1 MNRWT
6 EAQTDAI
13 SRRGSDILISAGAG
27 SGKTAVLVERI
38 ISLIKD
44 DRTDADRLLIVTFT
58 KAAAAEIKLRIRKA
72 LFLQLHTGQDSAFLH
87 EQIGRLDNAQ
97 ISTFHAYCLKIVQ
110 SFYYIIGLDP
120 GCSLLTDA
128 ELDII
133 KNECLDSLFEQY
145 YSQNNEGFLRTAD
158 RFSSGSDDRKLREII
173 LSIYSASMNMLSPGE
188 WLKKA
193 DESCSLSIY
202 DPGNNPAAAYLA
214 ESARSRLLQASA
226 IVDEAYEIC
235 TSLQP
240 EPKRAAYF
248 AEAQSMLGILLRSCG
263 EDFSAFLAVLEESK
277 FARYDIRTP
286 SESSDLLKF
295 MQKTAKEIL
304 SELKSGYAFSSET
317 YERQLT
323 ELSGQT
329 RMLTDIAADF
339 SELFRARK
347 AELNCIDYNDL
358 EHYTLRIL
366 EDPEAAQEIRSSY
379 DYAMIDEYQDTNEI
393 QETIITKT
401 AKPDCLFCV
410 GDIKQSIYRFRDA
423 DPEIFARR
431 YEEYTKDP
439 GRGKLIFL
447 NTNFRTNS
455 KIIGAVNDIF
465 GRIFFRQTGGTDYY
479 PNEKLNAASECSE
492 NIKAEARI
500 LDLNDTALDEDNED
514 KSTADHEG
522 ALIASLIE
530 ELISS
535 GIEVTDASS
544 QTKRKLR
551 YSDIAVLSRS
561 LSGTHESYSAAL
573 RKRNIPFSSDYAD
586 SFYDEIEV
594 SFVMSILRLIDNE
607 YDDIALLSAMRSY
620 LYDFNADEL
629 LKIKL
634 SAPDRQYFYECA
646 ENYSQSGDDE
656 SVKTKLSRLYSD
668 IRHFRNISMHVSAE
682 ELIRTIYSATNIQ
695 VFAAALPNSGIRREN
710 LEYLL
715 TLASSYEKTAFK
727 GLYHFL
733 KYAEKRRENS
743 VESRRKLSS
752 ASGGDAVKVM
762 TIHKSKGLE
771 FEIVIIAGSTKRFNT
786 ADIRSNVLSDKE
798 FGVCSQ
804 LIDTDNMSIT
814 ETLMYKAA
822 KEKLTDGNTAEEMRL
837 MYVAMTRA
845 KNRLFFTGTAR
856 NRKDIELERR
866 PLAPVQHEIMSASSY
881 YSWLKTAVCCS
892 DFTCGGDILA
902 ENESWIIRLADPGQL
917 KTAAAELPV
926 TAETGTAADSAGI
939 LFEKVRENISF
950 EYPNKI
956 SSSIPSKLSVTS
968 LSGAETL
975 AAGEKVLEFTKA
987 PKFMDPLRELT
998 AAEKG
1003 STAHRILQKIDF
1015 ASFRN
1020 RDTGTE
1026 LLRQTEMLLEHGVL
1040 DREET
1045 DAVDSGLIV
1054 SFLDSELGQTMISAQ
1069 ELHRESAFIMTAQ
1082 AGEISEEWKGT
1093 GEEVI
1098 IQGIIDCWFF
1108 YEDRL
1113 YLVDYKTDRIIY
1125 SEPEDTSLSKHIRQ
1139 LRLYSQALEKL
1150 HGRKPDCCYIAFLN
1164 MKNNFRAHI

>member
-13 SRRGSDILISAGAG
+13 TSRGRDILISAGAG

-38 ISLIKD
+38 ISLIRD

-72 LFLQLHTGQDSAFLH
+72 LFQQLHTGKDSAFLH

-120 GCSLLTDA
+120 GCSLMSDA

-145 YSQNNEGFLRTAD
+145 YAQDNEGFLRTAD
-158 RFSSGSDDRKLREII
+158 RYSSGTDEKKLREII
-173 LSIYSASMNMLSPGE
+173 LSIYSASMNMIRPRE

-193 DESCSLSIY
+193 DEICSRSIY
-202 DPGNNPAAAYLA
+202 DPQGSPAAAFLSQRA
-214 ESARSRLLQASA
+214 HGRLLQAAA

-235 TSLQP
+235 TSAEP

-248 AEAQSMLGILLRSCG
+248 AEAQSMLGILLRSCS
-263 EDFSAFLAVLEESK
+263 EDFASFLKTLETSK
-277 FARYDIRTP
+277 FARYDMRTP
-286 SESSDLLKF
+286 AESSDLLKF
-295 MQKTAKEIL
+295 MQKTAKDIL
-304 SELKSGYAFSSET
+304 SELKNGYIFSADT
-317 YERQLT
+317 YEHQT
-323 ELSGQT
+323 AELSGHT
-329 RMLTDIAADF
+329 RMLTDVVSDF
-339 SELFRARK
+339 SEIFRARK

-358 EHYTLRIL
+358 EHYTLQIL
-366 EDPEAAQEIRSSY
+366 DDPEAAQEIRSSF

-393 QETIITKT
+393 QETIIAKT

-423 DPEIFARR
+423 DPEIFAER
-431 YEEYTKDP
+431 YERYTEDP
-439 GRGKLIFL
+439 DSGKLIFL

-455 KIIGAVNDIF
+455 KIIDAVNFIF
-465 GRIFFRQTGGTDYY
+465 SRIFFRQTGGTDYY

-492 NIKAEARI
+492 NIKAEIRI
-500 LDLNDTALDEDNED
+500 LDLNDTALDEDDED
-514 KSTADHEG
+514 KSKADHEG
-522 ALIASLIE
+522 AMIASLIE

-535 GIEVTDASS
+535 GITAADNSS
-544 QTKRKLR
+544 QTQRKLT

-561 LSGTHESYSAAL
+561 LSGTHESYADAL
-573 RKRNIPFSSDYAD
+573 KKRNIPFSSDYAD

-594 SFVMSILRLIDNE
+594 SFVLSILRLTDNE

-646 ENYSQSGDDE
+646 ENYLKSGDE
-656 SVKTKLSRLYSD
+656 KTIKAKLSRMYSD
-668 IRHFRNISMHVSAE
+668 IRELRNISMHVSVE
-682 ELIRTIYSATNIQ
+682 DLIRSIYAMTNIQ

-715 TLASSYEKTAFK
+715 TLAASYEKTTFK
-727 GLYHFL
+727 GLHHFL

-743 VESRRKLSS
+743 AESRRKLSS
-752 ASGGDAVKVM
+752 GSSGGGVKLM

-771 FEIVIIAGSTKRFNT
+771 FEVVIIAGCTKRFNT
-786 ADIRSNVLSDKE
+786 SDIRANVLSDKE

-814 ETLMYKAA
+814 ETLIYKAA

-845 KNRLFFTGTAR
+845 KSRLFFTGTVR
-856 NRKDIELERR
+856 SRKDIELERR
-866 PLAPVQHEIMSASSY
+866 PLEPVQHEIMSSSSY
-881 YSWLKTAVCCS
+881 YSWLRTAICCS
-892 DFTCGGDILA
+892 DFSSSGDIPA
-902 ENESWIIRLADPGQL
+902 ENENWIIRLADPGQL
-917 KTAAAELPV
+917 HTEAAKIPEPPDFSR
-926 TAETGTAADSAGI
+926 TAETAGI

-950 EYPNKI
+950 EYPYKI

-968 LSGAETL
+968 LSGADTL

-1003 STAHRILQKIDF
+1003 STAHKILQKIDF

-1020 RDTGTE
+1020 RDTAAE
-1026 LLRQTEMLLEHGVL
+1026 LQRQTDLLTERGVL
-1040 DREET
+1040 DRQET
-1045 DAVDSGLIV
+1045 EAVGSGLIV
-1054 SFLDSELGQTMISAQ
+1054 SFLNSELGQIMISAQ
-1069 ELHRESAFIMTAQ
+1069 ELHRESAFIMTAP
-1082 AGEISEEWKGT
+1082 ADEISDEWSGT
-1093 GEEVI
+1093 DEEVI

-1108 YEDRL
+1108 YKDRL

-1125 SEPEDTSLSKHIRQ
+1125 SGPEDTSLSKHIRQ
-1139 LRLYSQALEKL
+1139 LRLYAQALKKL

-1164 MKNNFRAHI
+1164 MKNNFRAYI